1 MKRLNP
7 AMRENYRY
15 ILVKIEPYDAQAL
28 YAWASEE
35 KHETRSQYN
44 AKELYYTISAAIT
57 DWYGDY
63 IAAQIGVAVP
73 AIVGPFAIIRM
84 RRNTEKDVFAILP
97 FIREHLHAEIRLAA
111 LQTSGTIHTLKEE
124 IYRKQKY
131 LRMQKPV
138 FIEKAKTEMKGL
150 MPDMRLDT
158 GDTEIDLTVSMW
170 VHTSGAVDIDLSS
183 DNLDRKE
190 NGFNH
195 VRLQYLTKDDL
206 QGHIMMNQQ
215 QAAYDRAITVFSP
228 DGRLYQVEY
237 AREAVKRGTTAVGI
251 KVKDGIVLLVD
262 KRISSRL
269 LESNSVEKIFRID
282 EHIGVA
288 SSGLVGDA
296 RSLIDRARIEAQIN
310 RISYGEAIDVETL
323 AKKLGDHM
331 QTYTQFGGARPY
343 GTALLIAGVSDG
355 EFRLFE
361 TDPSG
366 TLLEY
371 KATGIGTGRP
381 AVMKRFEN
389 EYDPDITVAEA
400 VALGISAL
408 HDATEG
414 KFELGTIEIGI
425 VDLESGFKKLSRSE
439 VEALIPKD
447 LLLPKNSDEQTEKES
462 TSEEVSGQSKPRKS
476 VKKDL
481 SDNSENSAPP
491 KK

>member
-1 MKRLNP
+1 
-7 AMRENYRY
+7 
-15 ILVKIEPYDAQAL
+15 
-28 YAWASEE
+28 
-35 KHETRSQYN
+35 
-44 AKELYYTISAAIT
+44 
-57 DWYGDY
+57 
-63 IAAQIGVAVP
+63 
-73 AIVGPFAIIRM
+73 
-84 RRNTEKDVFAILP
+84 
-97 FIREHLHAEIRLAA
+97 
-111 LQTSGTIHTLKEE
+111 
-124 IYRKQKY
+124 
-131 LRMQKPV
+131 
-138 FIEKAKTEMKGL
+138 
-150 MPDMRLDT
+150 
-158 GDTEIDLTVSMW
+158 
-170 VHTSGAVDIDLSS
+170 
-183 DNLDRKE
+183 
-190 NGFNH
+190 
-195 VRLQYLTKDDL
+195 
-206 QGHIMMNQQ
+206 MMNQQ

-251 KVKDGIVLLVD
+251 KVKNGIVLLVD

-296 RSLIDRARIEAQIN
+296 RSLIDRARVEAQIN

-381 AVMKRFEN
+381 AVMKRFEG
-389 EYDPDITVAEA
+389 EYDSDATVAEA

-439 VEALIPKD
+439 VEDLLPKD
-447 LLLPKNSDEQTEKES
+447 LLLANKSDEEIEKES
-462 TSEEVSGQSKPRKS
+462 DSEQASEQPKSRKN
-476 VKKDL
+476 VKKDP
-481 SDNSENSAPP
+481 SDNHEKPDTP